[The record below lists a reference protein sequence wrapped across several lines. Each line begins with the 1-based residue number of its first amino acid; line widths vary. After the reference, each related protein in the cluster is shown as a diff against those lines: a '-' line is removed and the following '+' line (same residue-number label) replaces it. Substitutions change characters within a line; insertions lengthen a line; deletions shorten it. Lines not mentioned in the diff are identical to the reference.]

1 MVVVVVV
8 GTAAEIDAMLL
19 RCASLA
25 VVVPA
30 RPPGARCDGWMDES
44 AGGSVYVAVL
54 VRARVCLSLSLSSS
68 AQLACFPPC
77 GRMDGAGRV
86 RL

>member
-1 MVVVVVV
+1 MVVVVV

-30 RPPGARCDGWMDES
+30 RPPGARCDGWMNRRGEAYTS
-44 AGGSVYVAVL
+44 LCLCVL
-54 VRARVCLSLSLSSS
+54 GFASLSLSA
-68 AQLACFPPC
+68 AQLS
-77 GRMDGAGRV
+77 
-86 RL
+86 

>member
-30 RPPGARCDGWMDES
+30 RPARCALRWMDES
-44 AGGSVYVAVL
+44 AGG
-54 VRARVCLSLSLSSS
+54 RKRIRRC
-68 AQLACFPPC
+68 ACAC
-77 GRMDGAGRV
+77 
-86 RL
+86 

>member
-30 RPPGARCDGWMDES
+30 RQPIHPLENYHPKKININR
-44 AGGSVYVAVL
+44 AVVQRNERDAIHIL
-54 VRARVCLSLSLSSS
+54 VKRSKFKV
-68 AQLACFPPC
+68 
-77 GRMDGAGRV
+77 
-86 RL
+86 